1 LVVRKQAE
9 GRMMTALLSLVTG
22 GNGLI
27 AGLVAVL
34 IAVGGAWFKGR
45 SMGANSERDKQI
57 KRDAEAMDEAQ
68 KIEQQVAGNDPD
80 ANREELRR
88 WSK

>member
-1 LVVRKQAE
+1 
-9 GRMMTALLSLVTG
+9 MTALLSLLTG

-27 AGLVAVL
+27 AGLVAAL
-34 IAVGGAWFKGR
+34 VGAAALFFKGR

-57 KRDAEAMDEAQ
+57 KRDAAAMSEAQ
-68 KIEQQVAGNDPD
+68 KIDEAVAGNDPD
-80 ANREELRR
+80 ANRNELKK

>member
-1 LVVRKQAE
+1 
-9 GRMMTALLSLVTG
+9 MTALLSLLTG

-34 IAVGGAWFKGR
+34 IAVGGAWLKGR
-45 SMGANSERDKQI
+45 SMGANSERNKQI
-57 KRDAEAMDEAQ
+57 KRDAEAMSEAQ

-80 ANREELRR
+80 ANRKELSK
-88 WSK
+88 WSR